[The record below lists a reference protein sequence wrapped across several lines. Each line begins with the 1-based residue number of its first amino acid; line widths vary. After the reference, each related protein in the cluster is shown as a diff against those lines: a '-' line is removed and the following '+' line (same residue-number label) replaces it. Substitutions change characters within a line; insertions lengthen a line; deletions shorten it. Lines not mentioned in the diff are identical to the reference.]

1 MIRRNGIQM
10 KLKTLTCLLL
20 VSGISAA
27 QGLFLTPSEAVA
39 QALQKNYNVSIARN
53 DSLIA
58 KAANTAGNAGMLP
71 SLDLISS
78 GSVQGTSINQR
89 FSNGLEVNTSGVRG
103 NQAGASLNLGWTLFD
118 GGRMF
123 INKNS
128 LDEQESNAG
137 MMLRSQMEQTAFDVL
152 ALYFDLLA
160 QQKQIDASNKAIEFA
175 EEQLAIVSKKA
186 EIGSASRQEFLQ
198 VQIDLNN
205 AKAAQMLLEST
216 FKAFKIDMNR
226 LMGADAETNFDVSE
240 ADAPDFSK
248 TLDDLMSRAQG
259 KNISLLLAQSNVRL
273 QEYSEKSLKA
283 GRYPTLLFNSAF
295 NYNRTS
301 STAGFALFNQS
312 TGPSAGLGLTWN
324 LFNGSRLNSQ
334 MKQVRLQT
342 ENSKLLLDDTRAQL
356 NAQIRISYL
365 NYTQFREIETLR
377 RLNLSL
383 AEENYKLALDRLRL
397 GSADIITVK
406 EAGRSFSQSA
416 ADLALIQ
423 SSRRKA
429 ELSLLRLSGELIQ

>member
-1 MIRRNGIQM
+1 M
-10 KLKTLTCLLL
+10 KFKILSCLLL
-20 VSGISAA
+20 VSGFSAA
-27 QGLFLTPSEAVA
+27 QGLILTPSEAVA
-39 QALQKNYNVSIARN
+39 QALLKNYNVSIARN

-103 NQAGASLNLGWTLFD
+103 NQIGASVNLGWTLFD

-128 LDEQESNAG
+128 LNEQESNAG

-160 QQKQIDASNKAIEFA
+160 FQKQMDANNKAIEFA
-175 EEQLAIVSKKA
+175 EEQLAIVSKKL
-186 EIGSASRQEFLQ
+186 ELGTASRQELLQ

-205 AKAAQMLLEST
+205 AKASYMALESM
-216 FKAFKIDMNR
+216 FRSSKIDMNR
-226 LMGADAETNFDVSE
+226 LMGADAETVFEVTE
-240 ADAPDFSK
+240 ASAPDFSK

-259 KNISLLLAQSNVRL
+259 KNISLLLAQSNLRL
-273 QEYSEKSLKA
+273 QEYNEKSLQA
-283 GRYPTLLFNSAF
+283 GRYPSLMFNSAF

-334 MKQVRLQT
+334 IKQIKLQT

-365 NYTQFREIETLR
+365 NYTQFREIESLR
-377 RLNLSL
+377 DLNLSL

-397 GSADIITVK
+397 GSTDILSVK
-406 EAGRSFSQSA
+406 EAGRSFSQAA